1 MHKTEKRE
9 SREGRSGRG
18 GSGVRRAMNHKLD
31 ALQPCRSHLIW
42 PLWSSHARRGLG
54 AWLRQYYDINP
65 ACEYTFMSGCVFPS
79 RPLEEDTRKTLS
91 RTAGLDRKRER
102 KKEKRD
108 EFLFSWQQRFNSS
121 NSFFNVDGGKVGWQW
136 KRNSLLLPT
145 QQLKFFFNRKSTIII
160 D

>member
-102 KKEKRD
+102 ERKKKEMSSSLAD
-108 EFLFSWQQRFNSS
+108 NNVLTPQIPFLMLTVARMGGSEKEIV
-121 NSFFNVDGGKVGWQW
+121 SFYRHNNW
-136 KRNSLLLPT
+136 
-145 QQLKFFFNRKSTIII
+145 KFFF
-160 D
+160 